1 MSTAY
6 VTFVMRN
13 DAFIPGALTF
23 AYALKAQGIQDDVIV
38 MLSEHVSEEAQQACH
53 NVFDRVIRFA
63 EIHSTHRAGHERQD
77 RRYLFSRFAAL
88 RLGHDG
94 DLGKGYDKIILCDAD
109 LLPLK
114 NFAHLKELKAPAGI
128 LNEFKEHALSVE
140 GKRYVYPPSIT
151 EKGTWVW
158 HDVYREA
165 LHGEKIPKAWTD
177 RPFTD
182 KTNMGMNASIFVL
195 RPSRPLLDAIEND
208 VNDPSWLEYIESFP
222 WPEMQ
227 YLTVKLSG
235 QWHNIDIK
243 YSSFNGYPGLAYV
256 NGIHFAGLKPWQ
268 MKHRSIEHFSQYDDF
283 QLYYEVFLRLMSTYP
298 QLHEI
303 KSLDRLKKFALKQ
316 RHNPKSI
323 HISGV
328 SWLD

>member
-1 MSTAY
+1 MTVAY

-38 MLSEHVSEEAQQACH
+38 MLSQHVSEAAEAACAG
-53 NVFDRVIRFA
+53 VFDRVIRFE

-77 RRYLFSRFAAL
+77 RRFLFSRFAAL

-94 DLGKGYDKIILCDAD
+94 DLGKGYDKIVLCDAD

-114 NFAHLKELKAPAGI
+114 DFANLKALKAPAGI
-128 LNEFKEHALSVE
+128 LNEFKEHALSVD
-140 GKRYVYPPSIT
+140 GKRYVYPPSIQD
-151 EKGTWVW
+151 KGTWIW
-158 HDVYREA
+158 HEVYHEA

-177 RPFTD
+177 RPLHDTN
-182 KTNMGMNASIFVL
+182 NMGMNASIFVL
-195 RPSRPLLDAIEND
+195 RPSRSLLDSIEHD
-208 VNDPSWLEYIESFP
+208 LSDPVWIESIEQFP

-235 QWHNIDIK
+235 QWHNLDIR
-243 YSSFNGYPGLAYV
+243 YSSFNGYPGMAYV

-268 MKHRSIEHFSQYDDF
+268 IKHRSIEHFAGYDDF
-283 QLYYEVFLRLMSTYP
+283 QLYYEVFLRMMKAVP
-298 QLHEI
+298 QLSEF
-303 KSLDRLKKFALKQ
+303 KALERLKQFALKQ
-316 RHNPKSI
+316 RQPSKHCDFS
-323 HISGV
+323 SV